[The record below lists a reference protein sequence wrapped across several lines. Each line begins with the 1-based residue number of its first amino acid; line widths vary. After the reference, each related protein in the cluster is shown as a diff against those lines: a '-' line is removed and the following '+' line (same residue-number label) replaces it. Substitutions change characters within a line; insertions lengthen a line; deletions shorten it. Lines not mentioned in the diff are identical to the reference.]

1 MPRVKKVSVLK
12 EMDIEKD
19 SGVYCIY
26 PFSNFDNKGKGVFK
40 IGITTKE
47 YDERLTSHYHSYFPR
62 GFYYCC
68 FLRELDKTNTLTQK
82 ETAKLYTKIEK
93 FIFKNIKNS
102 KRIDCDVRF
111 SKTSEWFYTSQKD
124 IFDVFDLA
132 QKEFEGDV
140 VKYKI
145 TPEIFQLNENNKT
158 LTTMTI
164 RF

>member
-1 MPRVKKVSVLK
+1 M
-12 EMDIEKD
+12 
-19 SGVYCIY
+19 
-26 PFSNFDNKGKGVFK
+26 FSNISNRFPSIVKRYFSEGDSQGKGVFK
-40 IGITTKE
+40 IGITTNE

-68 FLRELDKTNTLTQK
+68 FLRELNKTNTLTKK
-82 ETAKLYTKIEK
+82 ETTKLYTKIEK

-102 KRIDCDVRF
+102 TRIDCDVRF
-111 SKTSEWFYTSQKD
+111 SKTSEWLYTSQKD

-132 QKEFEGDV
+132 QKEFQGDV
-140 VKYKI
+140 VKYEL
-145 TPEIFQLNENNKT
+145 TPETFQLNENNKN